1 MCDSGGCSRPGAP
14 APAVSQEIQDITGLL
29 NKGECFVLNEVSE
42 EGRGARGEQHRRVRT
57 FRDVLHENAVRT
69 RASPG
74 RTCSWVTTASS
85 SARTPTVGHQDHRD
99 TITMSSSPIHL
110 SSRKHVINLS

>member
-42 EGRGARGEQHRRVRT
+42 EGRGQGGSSTGMYGLFMTSCMKMPSGPALPLVEPVRG
-57 FRDVLHENAVRT
+57 
-69 RASPG
+69 
-74 RTCSWVTTASS
+74 
-85 SARTPTVGHQDHRD
+85 
-99 TITMSSSPIHL
+99 
-110 SSRKHVINLS
+110 